1 MEIERFCVL
10 FWFALLCGTLTIKL
24 SGDKTLVYL
33 HKKNR
38 ITRDQQ
44 SPKHE

>member
-10 FWFALLCGTLTIKL
+10 LWFALFCGILTIKL
-24 SGDKTLVYL
+24 SGDKTLVNL

-38 ITRDQQ
+38 ITHDQQ